1 MAHRDPAG
9 QWFQTRGLSIFTSQ
23 KAQRPAI
30 PGLEAEQC
38 CAGSR
43 DFPPCTLPSQQAAF
57 CFATWCIMIIR
68 WSLHRQSSPAS
79 PFSSAKTQEK
89 QGRRKHFLLTSITEE
104 NLSQRPQ
111 ETTSGPGQNGSTGHF
126 CRQEDW
132 AWRFP
137 LLPPA
142 MNQGF
147 SWGILPI
154 QEYWKYRGGPSG
166 CHTKREVLQAFSGLI

>member
-126 CRQEDW
+126 CLQEDW
-132 AWRFP
+132 AWRC
-137 LLPPA
+137 PPA
-142 MNQGF
+142 P
-147 SWGILPI
+147 SLWI
-154 QEYWKYRGGPSG
+154 RGSHGASCPSRSTG
-166 CHTKREVLQAFSGLI
+166 NTEGAFVVVTRKERCSRHLVG